1 MYGNKRKGSRAK
13 TCSRSS
19 LRHHRP
25 TSGAQLSFLIYSTV
39 PKRRPLLYGADA
51 VLIYTQAH
59 TARLPGQVQQRATA
73 HTNNSDAKCVCIVTV
88 CVDMQLSC
96 RPCCCCC
103 YSTCAIIKK
112 TMHTIDWG
120 RLVPP
125 VFFPYHPF
133 LYMYD
138 APRPTP
144 IHHSCNASAILLRV
158 RVYTAVFDL
167 SFLYSL
173 SLSLISIS
181 VARIAYDVGWVGRR
195 NLGPSSGMIDIST
208 CLRWIDGLVLVRIS
222 SSFYMPTR
230 TWWTAASTVN
240 LFWETSQRQKCLE
253 KSWIVSDTRQRQL
266 RSRWKLV

>member
-1 MYGNKRKGSRAK
+1 MRHRFLFLSLFYFLVHSKYNTNELYGNKRKGSRAK

-73 HTNNSDAKCVCIVTV
+73 HTNNSDAKCVRIVTV

-125 VFFPYHPF
+125 VFPLP
-133 LYMYD
+133 
-138 APRPTP
+138 P
-144 IHHSCNASAILLRV
+144 IFIHV
-158 RVYTAVFDL
+158 
-167 SFLYSL
+167 
-173 SLSLISIS
+173 
-181 VARIAYDVGWVGRR
+181 
-195 NLGPSSGMIDIST
+195 
-208 CLRWIDGLVLVRIS
+208 
-222 SSFYMPTR
+222 
-230 TWWTAASTVN
+230 
-240 LFWETSQRQKCLE
+240 
-253 KSWIVSDTRQRQL
+253 
-266 RSRWKLV
+266 